1 MVCGQMPLSIVER
14 ESTTEVAA
22 GQPAAVE
29 ANHANDN
36 RAILGEL
43 MTEFDPKGPSGEG
56 TGGAKKSAGRSADGP
71 PTGGN
76 EPTIP
81 LPKIQVDDKSG
92 SHLGRQIAVGAA
104 VAAVA
109 LLAVVSAVL
118 GTGGSDASAEEALTN
133 SCETHVVP
141 LAEAIEEWDGVSMW
155 ADEGG
160 GDPDLAAM
168 TLAAIEELATVDA
181 TADLAETALSL
192 QLGLDDAGDDLV
204 ARGSAVLGA
213 LDATADSLAAVPAP
227 GACQTSRLQ
236 AAVAMG

>member
-1 MVCGQMPLSIVER
+1 MTVSAGCGAVAVLSVGADPEI
-14 ESTTEVAA
+14 AA

-36 RAILGEL
+36 RASAGEL
-43 MTEFDPKGPSGEG
+43 MTEFDPSGPSGKG
-56 TGGAKKSAGRSADGP
+56 AGGPSKKPSATP

-76 EPTIP
+76 EPTLP
-81 LPKIQVDDKSG
+81 LPKIQVGEKSE

-118 GTGGSDASAEEALTN
+118 GTGGGDASAEEALAA
-133 SCETHVVP
+133 SCEAHIIP
-141 LAEAIEEWDGVSMW
+141 LAEAIEEWDGVSRW

-160 GDPDLAAM
+160 DDPDLATM
-168 TLAAIEELATVDA
+168 TLTAIEDLATIDA

-192 QLGLDDAGDDLV
+192 QRGLDDADDDLGAV
-204 ARGSAVLGA
+204 GSAVLSA
-213 LDATADSLAAVPAP
+213 LDATADSLAAAPAP

-236 AAVAMG
+236 AAVAIG

>member
-1 MVCGQMPLSIVER
+1 
-14 ESTTEVAA
+14 
-22 GQPAAVE
+22 
-29 ANHANDN
+29 
-36 RAILGEL
+36 
-43 MTEFDPKGPSGEG
+43 MTEFDPTG
-56 TGGAKKSAGRSADGP
+56 TPGNAADGPANKPAGSGNKPPVP

-76 EPTIP
+76 EPTLP

-118 GTGGSDASAEEALTN
+118 GTGGRGASAEEALTN
-133 SCETHVVP
+133 ACQTHVVP
-141 LAEAIEEWDGVSMW
+141 LAEAIEEWDGVGTW
-155 ADEGG
+155 ADDGG
-160 GDPDLAAM
+160 GEPDLATM
-168 TLAAIEELATVDA
+168 TLAALEDLATIDA

-192 QLGLDDAGDDLV
+192 QRGLDDAGDDMS